1 MKMLRILIGLLLCCL
16 LCAGSVFAAERLQ
29 VGVNRSNIYY
39 GGGVTQV
46 AIANPDIADV
56 VILSSEQY
64 MLVGKKVGSTSL
76 HVWKGDNYMTFEV
89 VVTGTDPGLA
99 YSIAQLIGYPH
110 VTVNVSGGRIMLE
123 GTVENQYEKNRA
135 EKIAASFGGEVINLL
150 EMTKP
155 KQVRIESRV
164 VEISSSKA
172 KNLGISVANVTGSSS
187 DSSSSKE
194 QGAPPTLGTMGSF
207 TMGQSAGNSREK
219 ANIFGWFGSYA
230 EINAQLNALV
240 KKGDAKILSQPYIIT
255 MSGEKAEILI
265 GGEIPV
271 PVNNGDNAI
280 SVEWREYGIKLN
292 IEPNVMKDNS
302 VDSKI
307 ETEVSALDKDNAVAA
322 YGNNGSSIPGMK
334 SRKATTHVQMRPGM
348 TMAIGGL
355 IASDESKTISKIPL
369 LGDIPILGQFFR
381 STAKSRERREIIIL
395 LTPILVDSDYKPI
408 MSDEANRLTK
418 LTDKQVLDGEVYEQ
432 PKSKNKKKK

>member
-1 MKMLRILIGLLLCCL
+1 MKMLRILIGLLLYCL

-172 KNLGISVANVTGSSS
+172 KNLGISVANVSGSSNS
-187 DSSSSKE
+187 ESSGGD
-194 QGAPPTLGTMGSF
+194 GAPPSLGTMGSF
-207 TMGQSAGNSREK
+207 TMGQSTSNSREK

-355 IASDESKTISKIPL
+355 ISSDESKTLSKIPL

>member
-1 MKMLRILIGLLLCCL
+1 MKVLRILTGLLLCCL
-16 LCAGSVFAAERLQ
+16 LFASSALAAERLQ

-46 AIANPDIADV
+46 AIANPEVADV
-56 VILSSEQY
+56 VILSPEQY

-76 HVWKGDNYMTFEV
+76 HVWKGDNYQTFEV
-89 VVTGTDPGLA
+89 IVNGTDPGTA
-99 YSIAQLIGYPH
+99 YSISQLIGYPG
-110 VTVNVSGGRIMLE
+110 VTVNVSGGRIILE
-123 GTVENQYEKNRA
+123 GAVLNQYERNRA
-135 EKIAASFGGEVINLL
+135 EKIAASFGGEVVNLL

-164 VEISSSKA
+164 VEINSSNA
-172 KNLGISVANVTGSSS
+172 KELGIAIANNSEDDNGN
-187 DSSSSKE
+187 
-194 QGAPPTLGTMGSF
+194 PTLGNPGSF
-207 TMGQSAGNSREK
+207 AFGQSSSNTIDGNR
-219 ANIFGWFGSYA
+219 IFGWFGSYTD
-230 EINAQLNALV
+230 INAQLNALV

-255 MSGEKAEILI
+255 MSGDKAEILI

-271 PVNNGDNAI
+271 PVNTGDNAI

-292 IEPNVMKDNS
+292 IEPNVMRDDA

-307 ETEVSALDKDNAVAA
+307 DTEVSSLDWSSAIAA
-322 YGNNGSSIPGMK
+322 NGSNGSKIPGMR

-355 IASDESKTISKIPL
+355 ISSEDSKSLQKIPL

-381 STAKSRERREIIIL
+381 TTSKSRERKEIIIL

-408 MSDEANRLTK
+408 MSSEATRISS
-418 LTDKQVLDGEVYEQ
+418 LTDKQVLDGELYDK
-432 PKSKNKKKK
+432 PKSKDKKKK

>member
-1 MKMLRILIGLLLCCL
+1 MMKIVRILMGLLLCCL
-16 LCAGSVFAAERLQ
+16 LFAGSVFAAERLQ
-29 VGVNRSNIYY
+29 VGVNRSNVYY

-46 AIANPDIADV
+46 AIANPEIADV
-56 VILSSEQY
+56 VILSPEQY

-76 HVWKGDNYMTFEV
+76 HVWKGETYMTFEV
-89 VVTGTDPGLA
+89 VVNGTDPGMA
-99 YSIAQLIGYPH
+99 YSIAQLIGYPG

-123 GTVENQYEKNRA
+123 GMVENQYEKNRA

-164 VEISSSKA
+164 VEINSSKA
-172 KNLGISVANVTGSSS
+172 KELGIAIANNSEDDNGN
-187 DSSSSKE
+187 
-194 QGAPPTLGTMGSF
+194 PTLGNPGSF
-207 TMGQSAGNSREK
+207 ALGQSASNTIDGNR
-219 ANIFGWFGSYA
+219 IFGWFGSYSD
-230 EINAQLNALV
+230 INAQLNALV

-255 MSGEKAEILI
+255 MSGDKAEILI

-271 PVNNGDNAI
+271 PVNTGDNAI

-292 IEPNVMKDNS
+292 IEPNVMQDNA

-307 ETEVSALDKDNAVAA
+307 DTEVSSLDWSSAIAA
-322 YGNNGSSIPGMK
+322 NGSNGSKIPGMR

-355 IASDESKTISKIPL
+355 ISSDESKTIQKIPL

-408 MSDEANRLTK
+408 MSDEAARLSK

-432 PKSKNKKKK
+432 PKPQKKKKK

>member
-1 MKMLRILIGLLLCCL
+1 MMKILRILTGLLLCCL
-16 LCAGSVFAAERLQ
+16 LFAGSVLAAERLQ

-46 AIANPDIADV
+46 AIANPEIADV
-56 VILSSEQY
+56 VILSPEQY

-76 HVWKGDNYMTFEV
+76 HIWKGDVYQTFEV
-89 VVTGTDPGLA
+89 VVNGTDPGMA
-99 YSIAQLIGYPH
+99 YSIAQLIGYPNVKVS
-110 VTVNVSGGRIMLE
+110 VTGGRTLLE
-123 GTVENQYEKNRA
+123 GTVQNQYEKNRA

-164 VEISSSKA
+164 VEINSSKA
-172 KNLGISVANVTGSSS
+172 KDLGIAIGNASDTNDGGVTV
-187 DSSSSKE
+187 
-194 QGAPPTLGTMGSF
+194 LGTPGTFS
-207 TMGQSAGNSREK
+207 MGQSASNGREK
-219 ANIFGWFGSYA
+219 SDIFGWFGSYA
-230 EINAQLNALV
+230 EINAQLNAMV
-240 KKGDAKILSQPYIIT
+240 RKGDAKILSQPYVIT

-271 PVNNGDNAI
+271 PVNTGDNAV

-292 IEPNVMKDNS
+292 IEPNVMQDDS

-307 ETEVSALDKDNAVAA
+307 NTEVSSLDWDSAIAA
-322 YGNNGSSIPGMK
+322 NGSDGSTIPGMR
-334 SRKATTHVQMRPGM
+334 SRKANTHVQMRPGM

-355 IASDESKTISKIPL
+355 ISSEESKSVTKIPL

-381 STAKSRERREIIIL
+381 STSKTRERREIILL

-408 MSDEANRLTK
+408 MSDEATRLSK
-418 LTDKQVLDGEVYEQ
+418 LTDKQVLDGELYEQ

>member
-1 MKMLRILIGLLLCCL
+1 MKMLRILTGLLLCCL
-16 LCAGSVFAAERLQ
+16 LFAGSALAAERLQ

-46 AIANPDIADV
+46 AVANPEIADV
-56 VILSSEQY
+56 VILSPEQY
-64 MLVGKKVGSTSL
+64 MIVGKKVGSTSL
-76 HVWKGDNYMTFEV
+76 HVWKGETYQTFEV
-89 VVTGTDPGLA
+89 VVNGTDPGTA
-99 YSIAQLIGYPH
+99 YSIAQLIGYPG

-123 GTVENQYEKNRA
+123 GAVQNQYERNRA

-172 KNLGISVANVTGSSS
+172 RDLGVAIGNPSDTNDGGVTV
-187 DSSSSKE
+187 
-194 QGAPPTLGTMGSF
+194 LGTPGTFS
-207 TMGQSAGNSREK
+207 MGQSASNGREK
-219 ANIFGWFGSYA
+219 DNIFGWFGSYA
-230 EINAQLNALV
+230 EINAQLNAMV

-255 MSGEKAEILI
+255 MSGEKTEILI

-271 PVNNGDNAI
+271 PVNTGDNAV

-307 ETEVSALDKDNAVAA
+307 ETEVSALDQDSAVAA
-322 YGNNGSSIPGMK
+322 YGTNGATIPGMK
-334 SRKATTHVQMRPGM
+334 SRKASTHVQMRPGM

-355 IASDESKTISKIPL
+355 ISSDESKTISKIPL

-381 STAKSRERREIIIL
+381 STSKSRERREIIIL

-408 MSDEANRLTK
+408 MSDEATRLSK
-418 LTDKQVLDGEVYEQ
+418 LTDKQILDGEVYEQ
-432 PKSKNKKKK
+432 PKSKNKNKKKK

>member
-1 MKMLRILIGLLLCCL
+1 MKMLRILTGLLLCCL
-16 LCAGSVFAAERLQ
+16 LFASSALAAERMQ

-39 GGGVTQV
+39 AGGVTQV

-56 VILSSEQY
+56 VILSPEQY
-64 MLVGKKVGSTSL
+64 MVVGKKVGSTSL
-76 HVWKGDNYMTFEV
+76 HVWKGDNYQTYEV
-89 VVTGTDPGLA
+89 IVNGTDPGTA
-99 YSIAQLIGYPH
+99 YSIAQLIGYPG

-123 GTVENQYEKNRA
+123 GAVLNQYEKNRA

-164 VEISSSKA
+164 VEIASSKA
-172 KNLGISVANVTGSSS
+172 KDLGVAIGNASDTNDGGVTV
-187 DSSSSKE
+187 
-194 QGAPPTLGTMGSF
+194 LGTPGTFS
-207 TMGQSAGNSREK
+207 MGQSASNSREK
-219 ANIFGWFGSYA
+219 DNIFGWFGSYA
-230 EINAQLNALV
+230 EINAQLNAMV

-271 PVNNGDNAI
+271 PVNTGDNAV

-292 IEPNVMKDNS
+292 IEPNVMQDDS

-307 ETEVSALDKDNAVAA
+307 NTEVSSLDWDSAIAA
-322 YGNNGSSIPGMK
+322 NGSDGSTIPGMR
-334 SRKATTHVQMRPGM
+334 SRKANTHVQMRPGM

-355 IASDESKTISKIPL
+355 ISSEESKSVTKIPL

-381 STAKSRERREIIIL
+381 STSKTRERREIILL

-408 MSDEANRLTK
+408 MSDEATRLSK
-418 LTDKQVLDGEVYEQ
+418 LTDKQVLDGELYEQ

>member
-1 MKMLRILIGLLLCCL
+1 MMKIMKIIMGLLLCCL
-16 LCAGSVFAAERLQ
+16 LWTGSVLAAERLQ

-46 AIANPDIADV
+46 AIANPEIADV
-56 VILSSEQY
+56 VILSPEQY

-76 HVWKGDNYMTFEV
+76 HVWKGDIYMTFEV
-89 VVTGTDPGLA
+89 VVNGTDPGMA
-99 YSIAQLIGYPH
+99 YSIAQLIGYPN

-172 KNLGISVANVTGSSS
+172 RELGVAVGNATDTNDAGV
-187 DSSSSKE
+187 
-194 QGAPPTLGTMGSF
+194 PILGNMGSF
-207 TMGQSAGNSREK
+207 SLGQNATNDREK
-219 ANIFGWFGSYA
+219 EDVFGWFGTYA
-230 EINAQLNALV
+230 KISAQLNAMV

-271 PVNNGDNAI
+271 PVNTGDNAI

-292 IEPNVMKDNS
+292 IEPNVMQDNS

-322 YGNNGSSIPGMK
+322 NGSDGSSIPGMR
-334 SRKATTHVQMRPGM
+334 SRKASTRVQMRPGM

-355 IASDESKTISKIPL
+355 ISSDESKAISKIPL
-369 LGDIPILGQFFR
+369 LGDLPILGQFFR
-381 STAKSRERREIIIL
+381 STSKSREKREIIIL

-408 MSDEANRLTK
+408 MSDEAARLSK

-432 PKSKNKKKK
+432 PKSKKKKKK

>member
-1 MKMLRILIGLLLCCL
+1 MMKIMRFLTGLLLCCL
-16 LCAGSVFAAERLQ
+16 LFTSAAFAAERLQ

-39 GGGVTQV
+39 GRGVTQV
-46 AIANPDIADV
+46 AVANPEIADV

-76 HVWKGDNYMTFEV
+76 HVWKGDTYQTFEV
-89 VVTGTDPGLA
+89 VVNGTDPGTA
-99 YSIAQLIGYPH
+99 FAISQLINYPN
-110 VTVNVSGGRIMLE
+110 VTVHVSGGRIMLE
-123 GTVENQYEKNRA
+123 GTVQNQYEKNRA

-164 VEISSSKA
+164 VEINTSKA
-172 KNLGISVANVTGSSS
+172 KELGITIANNSEDDNG
-187 DSSSSKE
+187 K
-194 QGAPPTLGTMGSF
+194 PTLGNPGSF
-207 TMGQSAGNSREK
+207 AFGQSATNIVDGNK
-219 ANIFGWFGSYA
+219 IFGWFGSYS

-240 KKGDAKILSQPYIIT
+240 KKGDAKILSQPYIIA
-255 MSGEKAEILI
+255 MSGDKAEILI

-271 PVNNGDNAI
+271 PVNTGDNAI

-292 IEPNVMKDNS
+292 IEPNVLQDNS

-307 ETEVSALDKDNAVAA
+307 DTEVSSLDWSSAIAA
-322 YGNNGSSIPGMK
+322 NGSNGSKIPGMR
-334 SRKATTHVQMRPGM
+334 SRKANTHVQMRPGM

-355 IASDESKTISKIPL
+355 ISSEESKSIQKIPL

-381 STAKSRERREIIIL
+381 TTSKSREKKEIIIL

-408 MSDEANRLTK
+408 MSDEAARLSK
-418 LTDKQVLDGEVYEQ
+418 MTDKQVLDGEVYEQ
-432 PKSKNKKKK
+432 PKSKKSKDKKKK